1 MALLKSKVKSFL
13 TGLQKDKVRD
23 DSQINKDDIHQMQ
36 PTDLP
41 RCRDD
46 PKKTEEIIQEIEDY
60 YFEEGCIDCS
70 QRELESL
77 GPEINMTSLEERI
90 FSLKTRD
97 TAVYRKIYDLV
108 FSNYTAYVQ
117 ELENVTMLQVS
128 LQDAARTC
136 VNARRSLKSAR
147 QGVSH
152 GGLGLLGKHRKRE
165 RLHSLLDILKTLKTL
180 QRTDTRLKVLLEEGD
195 YPAATQLCI
204 ECQKAIETYK
214 LFSCV
219 CELSVSLQDVQHDI
233 EQELERALS
242 KVALKFNAH
251 HYGQVQQ
258 AYCILG
264 KTQTAV
270 DTLMMRFTTT
280 IHDQAYAVVADY
292 VKKSGEDTTDDH
304 NRKAPYASLCKL
316 VKAEYF
322 IPCLM
327 EVCQVFWRIM
337 FCYKEVKEWHNQG
350 GLETQSESVD
360 WTFDRSY
367 VRTKLENGLLRVW
380 RVCLI
385 DIHCRVE

>member
-46 PKKTEEIIQEIEDY
+46 PKKTEEIIQEIKDY

-180 QRTDTRLKVLLEEGD
+180 QRTDTRLKVLLEVN
-195 YPAATQLCI
+195 YM
-204 ECQKAIETYK
+204 
-214 LFSCV
+214 
-219 CELSVSLQDVQHDI
+219 LQF
-233 EQELERALS
+233 L
-242 KVALKFNAH
+242 
-251 HYGQVQQ
+251 
-258 AYCILG
+258 
-264 KTQTAV
+264 
-270 DTLMMRFTTT
+270 
-280 IHDQAYAVVADY
+280 
-292 VKKSGEDTTDDH
+292 
-304 NRKAPYASLCKL
+304 
-316 VKAEYF
+316 
-322 IPCLM
+322 
-327 EVCQVFWRIM
+327 
-337 FCYKEVKEWHNQG
+337 
-350 GLETQSESVD
+350 
-360 WTFDRSY
+360 
-367 VRTKLENGLLRVW
+367 
-380 RVCLI
+380 
-385 DIHCRVE
+385 

>member
-46 PKKTEEIIQEIEDY
+46 PKKTEEIIQEIKDY

-97 TAVYRKIYDLV
+97 TA
-108 FSNYTAYVQ
+108 

-180 QRTDTRLKVLLEEGD
+180 QRTDTRLKVLLE
-195 YPAATQLCI
+195 
-204 ECQKAIETYK
+204 
-214 LFSCV
+214 LF
-219 CELSVSLQDVQHDI
+219 
-233 EQELERALS
+233 
-242 KVALKFNAH
+242 
-251 HYGQVQQ
+251 
-258 AYCILG
+258 
-264 KTQTAV
+264 
-270 DTLMMRFTTT
+270 
-280 IHDQAYAVVADY
+280 
-292 VKKSGEDTTDDH
+292 
-304 NRKAPYASLCKL
+304 ASS
-316 VKAEYF
+316 
-322 IPCLM
+322 P
-327 EVCQVFWRIM
+327 R
-337 FCYKEVKEWHNQG
+337 
-350 GLETQSESVD
+350 
-360 WTFDRSY
+360 
-367 VRTKLENGLLRVW
+367 LL
-380 RVCLI
+380 
-385 DIHCRVE
+385 